1 LYDAN
6 GNVRRISDAKGNTVE
21 HLYDDLNRRYR
32 TIFAATAVAET
43 SASPERVVATDSFTK
58 YDELGR
64 RVAEYEQSP
73 VDVSRD
79 ARRTTRY
86 FYDNRSA
93 VEALR

>member
-1 LYDAN
+1 
-6 GNVRRISDAKGNTVE
+6 
-21 HLYDDLNRRYR
+21 
-32 TIFAATAVAET
+32 
-43 SASPERVVATDSFTK
+43 VVATDSFTK